1 MTRDRLHLG
10 AQADLPALKLTV
22 LEADVLEALRET
34 LPQVADNAVT
44 AIIEGVPSYTNALTG
59 QMGET
64 IRQVVQL
71 ALGGFLTLLTKH
83 DPDTPRPPAL
93 EGAYQIGRGEARSGR
108 SMEALL
114 AAFRIGARVC
124 WHDMSR
130 VAVAQGIGADQLS
143 DFAEMVFHYI
153 DQLSE
158 AAAAGHADELESTGR
173 VRQRKLD
180 RLTRALLGGA
190 APDEI
195 VAAADRADWP
205 APGALTAVV
214 LPESQ
219 VSHALTLLDPLTL
232 QSSEEGP
239 ELPAGSAVLLIP
251 GAATDAARRSLVRT
265 LRGTDAVVGS
275 SVPWLEV
282 LDSYRRARRCL
293 RLGLTGFVDS
303 NHHLAS
309 LVLDADPGAREDLR
323 RHVLAPLADLRPS
336 TVDKLTETLRA
347 WLLHQGR
354 RESIAEALFVH
365 PQTVR
370 YRVSQLREAYGD
382 QLEDPEFVRTAT
394 VALA

>member
-10 AQADLPALKLTV
+10 AQPDLPVLDGTV
-22 LEADVLEALRET
+22 LDPEVLEALRHA

-71 ALGGFLTLLTKH
+71 ALGGFLTLLTRH
-83 DPDTPRPPAL
+83 DPDTPRQPAM

-130 VAVAQGIGADQLS
+130 VAVAEGIAADQLS

-158 AAAAGHADELESTGR
+158 AAAAGHSDELESTGR

-180 RLTRALLGGA
+180 RLTRSLLAGA
-190 APDEI
+190 APDEV

-205 APGALTAVV
+205 APGALTAVL

-219 VSHALTLLDPLTL
+219 VGQALSLLDPLTL
-232 QSSEEGP
+232 QSGDEAGD
-239 ELPAGSAVLLIP
+239 LPAGWAVLLVP
-251 GAATDAARRSLVRT
+251 GPATVAARRTLVRA
-265 LRGTDAVVGS
+265 LRATDAVVGS

-282 LDSYRRARRCL
+282 LGSYRRAHRCQ
-293 RLGLTGFVDS
+293 RLGLDGFTDS
-303 NHHLAS
+303 DLHLAS
-309 LVLDADPGAREDLR
+309 LVLGADPVAREDLR
-323 RHVLAPLADLRPS
+323 RQVLAPLADLRPS

-382 QLEDPEFVRTAT
+382 RLEDPEFVRTAT